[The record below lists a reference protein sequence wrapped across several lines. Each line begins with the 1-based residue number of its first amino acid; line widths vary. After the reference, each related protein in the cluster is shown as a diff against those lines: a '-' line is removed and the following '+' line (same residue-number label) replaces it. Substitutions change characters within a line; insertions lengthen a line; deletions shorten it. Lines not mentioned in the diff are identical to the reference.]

1 MDSAQSKIMKIKV
14 VFHDLEQEREQH
26 SVDDGEEDEYMDNIE
41 PLRQTTQRKS
51 NESLPTLLQRAQ
63 SSDSPFAIGNKEKT
77 SLNKLTSS
85 RSLSRG
91 NVRRPSEISIND
103 FLSMPPVLESI
114 DAQRR
119 STLYSDEKHN
129 PLGRR
134 GSTSSEENI
143 EKSKPEESNDDECG
157 AVDNECEHGSH

>member
-1 MDSAQSKIMKIKV
+1 MDSTESNLMKIKV
-14 VFHDLEQEREQH
+14 VFHDLEQEQEQH
-26 SVDDGEEDEYMDNIE
+26 SMNDEEEDECMDNIE
-41 PLRQTTQRKS
+41 PLRQTAQRKS

-77 SLNKLTSS
+77 SLNKLTS

-119 STLYSDEKHN
+119 STLISDDKHN

-134 GSTSSEENI
+134 GSTPSEESLD
-143 EKSKPEESNDDECG
+143 KSKSKEPHYDDCD
-157 AVDNECEHGSH
+157 AVDYECKHGLH